1 MAAAAER
8 PSAGGFVLW
17 LHGSGGSGDES
28 RAQVAPYFSAPGMAS
43 SVRLSFPTAATASIP
58 CYGERRSTCLPSI
71 DPASPMMFTSFP
83 RDELMINGPRR
94 TTCSFSLVTPRFKD
108 AICSVASRY
117 GCYARLVS
125 GGKGNPRPL
134 LSLTPLLNSRWCCR

>member
-28 RAQVAPYFSAPGMAS
+28 RAQVAPYFSAPGIAS

-58 CYGERRSTCLPSI
+58 CYGERRSTCPTIHRSSQPY
-71 DPASPMMFTSFP
+71 DVYF
-83 RDELMINGPRR
+83 
-94 TTCSFSLVTPRFKD
+94 FS
-108 AICSVASRY
+108 S
-117 GCYARLVS
+117 
-125 GGKGNPRPL
+125 
-134 LSLTPLLNSRWCCR
+134 